1 MKFLAFICI
10 ILLTSFSY
18 AQPLRIVTEKLPP
31 LQFSQSDGTI
41 TGAMV
46 DVVNL
51 LLKRVNIDCDIE
63 MFPWARSYQIALE
76 RKNTLIFSML
86 RGEDRENKFIWVGKL
101 FAIDS
106 YLVALKGHGTF
117 NINSIEDAKKYGVG
131 SIRQD
136 LMESYLLKHGFI
148 EGKNL
153 YLSSDY
159 TVLWQMLFSH
169 RTDLA
174 ATNNILW
181 RYEIEDS
188 HLDPKQIEIIYKV
201 PDIASDLY
209 LGASIGTD
217 EKIINQLRKALKE
230 IKSNG
235 QYQQILQKWHL
246 KATTKKNIPNLL

>member
-1 MKFLAFICI
+1 M
-10 ILLTSFSY
+10 ILFTSFSI

-31 LQFSQSDGTI
+31 LQFTQSDGVI

-46 DVVNL
+46 DVVDL
-51 LLKRVNIDCDIE
+51 LLQKADIKSKIE
-63 MFPWARSYQIALE
+63 VLPWARSYQIAIE
-76 RKNTLIFSML
+76 RENTLIFSML
-86 RGEDRENKFIWVGKL
+86 RGKDREDKFLWVGKL

-106 YLVALKGHGTF
+106 YLVALKSHNSF
-117 NINSIEDAKKYGVG
+117 NIKSIEDAKKYSVG
-131 SIRQD
+131 SIRKD
-136 LMESYLLKHGFI
+136 LAESYLRKHGFT
-148 EGKNL
+148 EDENL

-159 TVLWQMLFSH
+159 TVLWQMLFSQ
-169 RTDLA
+169 RTYLA

-181 RYEIEDS
+181 KYEIEDS
-188 HLDPKQIEIIYKV
+188 HLDPEQIEIIYKI

-217 EKIINQLRKALKE
+217 EKIINQLRKALEE

-246 KATTKKNIPNLL
+246 NTTTK